1 MTSVFL
7 LFEYLSCQI
16 LSKLG
21 MNFFFINMSVR
32 ASLHEFQLILY
43 VLKLIINEIFN
54 NSKIYET
61 RINNI

>member
-1 MTSVFL
+1 MTSV
-7 LFEYLSCQI
+7 
-16 LSKLG
+16 
-21 MNFFFINMSVR
+21 
-32 ASLHEFQLILY
+32 LILY

>member
-1 MTSVFL
+1 
-7 LFEYLSCQI
+7 
-16 LSKLG
+16 

-54 NSKIYET
+54 NSKIYKT

>member
-1 MTSVFL
+1 VYFYF
-7 LFEYLSCQI
+7 FEYLSCQI
-16 LSKLG
+16 LFKLG

-43 VLKLIINEIFN
+43 VLKLIINKIFN